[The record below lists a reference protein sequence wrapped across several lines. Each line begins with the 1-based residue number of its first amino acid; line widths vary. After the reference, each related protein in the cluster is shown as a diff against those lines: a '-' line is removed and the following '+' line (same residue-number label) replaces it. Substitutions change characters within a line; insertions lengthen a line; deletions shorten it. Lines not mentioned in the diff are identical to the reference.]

1 MTVNKMRL
9 VGSASGIALLC
20 AAAPAFAQSAAPA
33 DSTTPTYVTPVAKA
47 AAEKVAAET
56 DQVVVVTG
64 IRASLQK
71 AIEIKKLAVDQVDA
85 ISATDIG
92 KLPDKN
98 AADALQRIVGV
109 NTESA
114 ASGEGGFDEN
124 DRVSIRGTSPSLTQ
138 VTIDGHSVATGD
150 WFILDQYQT
159 VGRSVSFTLLPAE
172 LIDTVEV
179 YKTQDASLLE
189 GGVAGVVNL
198 ITRKPLDFTQPLT
211 VQASV
216 EGAYNS
222 LSKET
227 KPQFDGLMS
236 WKSPDDTFGVMVQG
250 FYEDRSVERLGQET
264 LGYEPITAAMPI
276 AVAHPSLIGVQ
287 APTLIGS
294 TLFEQEKIR
303 EGGDAAIEWRPN
315 DRVELN
321 LNGFY
326 SRLNATNVNDNYMYW
341 GSNELNTNV
350 PTSYTVAHNTLTSAV
365 WPAGPNGLV
374 IDNITRPNEN
384 AYTYYVNLDGKF
396 KVTDNVTIKTQV
408 GYTQGVGNTPEQP
421 SFESDGA
428 SAGISYARSGNGWT
442 VDPVGINPQ
451 SPAGLANDWAWNAIF
466 QSIDTE
472 YYGKFDGDWQADAGP
487 LKDVLFGFHA
497 SDHTRQVDGWDRGCT
512 LGANGACYGSP
523 TMPFSATNPTPYPSG
538 YTGSALGIPG
548 LLIPI
553 AGNPGTIG
561 SIIDA
566 IPGGIRG
573 SAAVTKQ
580 AQNYYWLDSFKV
592 HEDDYAGYIMA
603 KLEGENW
610 RGNVGLRIV
619 DTDENAFVNTPTLP
633 AGVTG
638 TPITTSAFGPY
649 YVDQVR
655 HNYLDVLPSANF
667 TYDIQKDLFLRL
679 SAAETMSRPDYSALG
694 GTVSLTDL
702 NQTGNAGNPNLK
714 PITAGVFDAA
724 LEWYYA
730 PSSIATVSVFYDDLT
745 SYVGYGIYTQTF
757 VDQLKTGPVGPP
769 VYEPYS
775 ISAPVNSSGELE
787 GVEMQVQQPLAYGFG
802 FQANFTYIDGH
813 DKNGNALVGTSKYT
827 ANVVGYYEN
836 TWLSARL
843 AYTYRSAYF
852 VGLDRSSIENEAGNG
867 QLDASVNFTVT
878 KNVTLSVDALNLTNS
893 LLKYYAANTTQVRA
907 VYENGTQV
915 YAGIHVK
922 F

>member
-33 DSTTPTYVTPVAKA
+33 DATTPTYVTPAAKA
-47 AAEKVAAET
+47 AAEKAAGDTGQE
-56 DQVVVVTG
+56 VVVTG

-71 AIEIKKLAVDQVDA
+71 AIEIKKLATDQVDA

-211 VQASV
+211 VQASL

-227 KPQFDGLMS
+227 KPQADGLIS

-264 LGYEPITAAMPI
+264 LGYEAITAAMPI
-276 AVAHPSLIGVQ
+276 ATAHPSLIGVQ

-341 GSNELNTNV
+341 GSNELNTNT
-350 PTSYTVAHNTLTSAV
+350 PTSYTVSHNTLTSAV

-396 KVTDNVTIKTQV
+396 KVTDNLTIKTQV

-442 VDPVGINPQ
+442 VNPVGINPQ
-451 SPAGLANDWAWNAIF
+451 SPAGLSNDWAWNAIF
-466 QSIDTE
+466 QSTDTE
-472 YYGKFDGDWQADAGP
+472 YYGKFDADWETDYGIFKAID
-487 LKDVLFGFHA
+487 FGFHA

-523 TMPFSATNPTPYPSG
+523 TMPFAATNPTPYPGG
-538 YTGSALGIPG
+538 YTAGALGIPG
-548 LLIPI
+548 LLVPI

-566 IPGGIRG
+566 IPGGVRG
-573 SAAVTKQ
+573 SAKVIKQ
-580 AQNYYWLDSFKV
+580 PLNYYWLDSFKV
-592 HEDDYAGYIMA
+592 HEDDYAGYVMA
-603 KLEGENW
+603 KLEGEHW
-610 RGNVGLRIV
+610 RGNVGLRLV
-619 DTDENAFVNTPTLP
+619 DTDENAFVNTPSLP
-633 AGVTG
+633 PGVTAPLV
-638 TPITTSAFGPY
+638 TSSAFGPY
-649 YVDQVR
+649 YIEQVR

-714 PITAGVFDAA
+714 PITSGVFDAA

-745 SYVGYGIYTQTF
+745 SYVAFGTYTQTF

-769 VYEPYS
+769 VYEPYN
-775 ISAPVNSSGELE
+775 ISAPINSSGELK
-787 GVEMQVQQPLAYGFG
+787 GVELQVQQPLAYGFG
-802 FQANFTYIDGH
+802 FQVNATYIDGH
-813 DKNGNALVGTSKYT
+813 DKNGGPLVGTSKYT

-836 TWLSARL
+836 AWLSARL
-843 AYTYRSAYF
+843 AYTYRSDYF
-852 VGLDRSSIENEAGNG
+852 IGLDRSSIENEAGNG